1 MLDVNRFSPTA
12 VVVEDEPDI
21 RDLVA
26 EILRTAGFAVIMADN
41 GLDGVAAVEAHRP
54 LLVTLDVTMPGID
67 GFEAARRIRAVSDA
81 HIIMLTALADE
92 ADIARGLEAGAG
104 DYLTKPFRPR
114 ELRARIDAL
123 LARR

>member
-1 MLDVNRFSPTA
+1 MTDVNAFSSTA
-12 VVVEDEPDI
+12 VVVDDDRDV

-26 EILRTAGFAVIMADN
+26 EILRAAGFTVVTADN
-41 GLDGVAAVEAHRP
+41 GLDGVTAVQDHHP

-67 GFEAARRIRAVSDA
+67 GLEAARRIRAVSEA
-81 HIIMLTALADE
+81 HIIMLTALGDAADV
-92 ADIARGLEAGAG
+92 ARGLEAGAD

-123 LARR
+123 LAR

>member
-1 MLDVNRFSPTA
+1 MTDVNAFSSTA
-12 VVVEDEPDI
+12 VVVDDDRDV

-26 EILRTAGFAVIMADN
+26 EILRAAGFTVVTADN
-41 GLDGVAAVEAHRP
+41 GLDGVTAVQAHHP

-67 GFEAARRIRAVSDA
+67 GLEAARRIRAVSDA
-81 HIIMLTALADE
+81 HIIMLTALGDAADVT
-92 ADIARGLEAGAG
+92 RGLEAGAD

-123 LARR
+123 LAR